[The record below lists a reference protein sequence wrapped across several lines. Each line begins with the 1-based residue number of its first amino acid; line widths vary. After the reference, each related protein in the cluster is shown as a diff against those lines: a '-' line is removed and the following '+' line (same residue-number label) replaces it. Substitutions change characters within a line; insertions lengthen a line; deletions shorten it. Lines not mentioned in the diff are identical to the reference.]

1 MQQIAIPPITL
12 GRQFRQKIGH
22 DMNQNNI
29 PLAAGG
35 LSAPL
40 WLNVVNEW
48 LGLVAVILTIAML
61 IRNLWLSRKRK

>member
-1 MQQIAIPPITL
+1 
-12 GRQFRQKIGH
+12 
-22 DMNQNNI
+22 MNQNNI

-61 IRNLWLSRKRK
+61 IRNLWLSRNRK